1 MSHAMTR
8 PSNRGKLGLYNFG
21 SIIQSTKSI
30 NRIEKHEQILLL
42 KHEAFRLLLLIL
54 VMLF

>member
-1 MSHAMTR
+1 MTR